1 MDRRGFESPMDF
13 EYQNRPPVDPSSPFA
28 KTTPFAKSAH
38 QSSSKPL
45 QRCSRLAENMSTDIS
60 VFSLLQ
66 LTFEARRRK
75 PKSLCRSC
83 SEELPV
89 QANPRTSPSLP
100 VQPPNTKPAI
110 SCRFPKSSIHD
121 APEAHRRTGIFGV
134 FWRGIQP
141 RLHRQIGYHARNTR
155 RGPGRRL
162 WQDDHHPPH
171 RQQGPVRQE
180 RG

>member
-1 MDRRGFESPMDF
+1 MDRRGYESPMDF

-28 KTTPFAKSAH
+28 KTTPFAKTAH

-45 QRCSRLAENMSTDIS
+45 SRCSQLRENMSTDIC
-60 VFSLLQ
+60 VCSLLQ
-66 LTFEARRRK
+66 LTFETRRRE
-75 PKSLCRSC
+75 PESLCRSR
-83 SEELPV
+83 SKELAV
-89 QANPRTSPSLP
+89 QANPRPSPSIS
-100 VQPPNTKPAI
+100 VQPSNTKPAI
-110 SCRFPKSSIHD
+110 SSRLPQPSIHD
-121 APEAHRRTGIFGV
+121 APKAHRRTGVFGI
-134 FWRGIQP
+134 FWRRIQP
-141 RLHRQIGYHARNTR
+141 RLHRQIRHHARNTR